1 MFNPELCF
9 FDAYAGT
16 LPKISWSTFVWL
28 HHEQGSCSPN
38 DWSAQ
43 HARQRWAY
51 SNLRAKLL
59 CQWPSV
65 PGPQRLFSWV
75 CQWGWED
82 MGRHSRLFDTG
93 AIDVSNQPTALQFA
107 NRASWNCEGQKAM
120 PTTSEG
126 VCHRIPPE
134 TEKQQQRQQK
144 TTHVVPPC
152 QDFTFCGVIL
162 QHVAGHYIAWY
173 GTKYKPSK
181 IIFYIPIVYTLRF
194 TSILSTLN
202 LCIRMVFN

>member
-9 FDAYAGT
+9 FGARAGT

-93 AIDVSNQPTALQFA
+93 TIDPERIDLSNQQRVSSCTLVAA
-107 NRASWNCEGQKAM
+107 ICESGLLELWGSKSHAHHQWRRM
-120 PTTSEG
+120 SQD
-126 VCHRIPPE
+126 PPE

-152 QDFTFCGVIL
+152 KFL
-162 QHVAGHYIAWY
+162 PSAGWY
-173 GTKYKPSK
+173 CNMLRG
-181 IIFYIPIVYTLRF
+181 ITLLVWYQ
-194 TSILSTLN
+194 I
-202 LCIRMVFN
+202 